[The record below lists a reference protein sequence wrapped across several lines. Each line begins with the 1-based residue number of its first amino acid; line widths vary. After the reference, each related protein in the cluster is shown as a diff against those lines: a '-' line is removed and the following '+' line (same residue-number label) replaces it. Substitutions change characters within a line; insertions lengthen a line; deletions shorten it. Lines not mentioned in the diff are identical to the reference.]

1 MRITSLTIT
10 GVGAF
15 ENQTFDFN
23 REPIKPEGKA
33 EIHLFVGQ
41 NGTGKTT
48 ILQTLAA
55 SLDRNMPTIYVKKIR
70 GNRPIDAHVF
80 LTKFSEGNDVRG
92 NGMGNVLGGDKLK
105 GTLAF
110 AYSGSR
116 KLYST
121 KVEADKEIIERPAE
135 NALDF
140 EKSVSSE
147 ILSQWIWN
155 TIRDAALYREKGDS
169 ELAERHR
176 LALSQIE
183 KAVKDLIGK
192 EEFKFTFEVKPP
204 SVGVM
209 LNRKNLEFDVLP
221 DGLKSIISWIGD
233 LMMRLHRLDNGD
245 FNTPINEQAFILL
258 LDEIEIHLHPS
269 WQRKILPVVRG
280 LFPNA
285 QIFIAT
291 HSPFVV
297 SSIEGAW
304 VHKLGFDES
313 GNAKL
318 IETMPSLGGSSYLAA
333 VEEVFGITEY
343 FDVQT
348 EKDLK
353 NLRQYKLDILQGKK
367 ESLEPFKKLCSDLE
381 KRGIEIGQIVGRE
394 QREVNRF
401 LQNTLQVES

>member
-1 MRITSLTIT
+1 MRITNSEINGL
-10 GVGAF
+10 GAF
-15 ENQTFDFN
+15 EKATFDFN

-41 NGTGKTT
+41 NGTGKST
-48 ILQTLAA
+48 ILQTLTA
-55 SLDRNMPTIYVKKIR
+55 SLDMKMPPFYKKKIR
-70 GNRPIDAHVF
+70 GNRPIDAQVF
-80 LTKFSEGNDVRG
+80 LTKLSEGNDVRG
-92 NGMGNVLGGDKLK
+92 NGTGKVLGGDNQRR
-105 GTLAF
+105 TLAF

-121 KVEADKEIIERPAE
+121 KVEADKEITERPTE

-140 EKSVSSE
+140 EKSVNSE

-155 TIRDAALYREKGDS
+155 SIRDAALYREKGNGAF
-169 ELAERHR
+169 AEKHR
-176 LALSQIE
+176 RALSQIE
-183 KAVKDLIGK
+183 KAVKDLIGN
-192 EEFKFTFEVKPP
+192 EEFKFTFEVRPP

-209 LNRKNLEFDVLP
+209 LDGKNLEFDVLP

-233 LMMRLHRLDNGD
+233 LMMRLDRLDDGYV
-245 FNTPINEQAFILL
+245 NTPINERAFILL

-269 WQRKILPVVRG
+269 WQRKILPVVQR

-297 SSIEGAW
+297 ASVEGAW

-318 IETMPSLGGSSYLAA
+318 IEAVPSLAGSSYLAA
-333 VEEVFGITEY
+333 IDEIFGITEY

-348 EKDLK
+348 ETDLK
-353 NLRQYKLDILQGKK
+353 NLRQHKLAILQGRR
-367 ESLEPFKKLCSDLE
+367 ESLEPFENLCSELE
-381 KRGIEIGQIVGRE
+381 KRGIEVGQIVGRE
-394 QREVNRF
+394 RREVNRF